1 MTRQY
6 KSTED
11 ELTRT
16 HGRLLQRKEQNDQE
30 IERLMQEL
38 KEVKDA
44 KAALKA
50 EKDKEMEN
58 LNGYI

>member
-1 MTRQY
+1 
-6 KSTED
+6 
-11 ELTRT
+11 
-16 HGRLLQRKEQNDQE
+16 
-30 IERLMQEL
+30 MQEL